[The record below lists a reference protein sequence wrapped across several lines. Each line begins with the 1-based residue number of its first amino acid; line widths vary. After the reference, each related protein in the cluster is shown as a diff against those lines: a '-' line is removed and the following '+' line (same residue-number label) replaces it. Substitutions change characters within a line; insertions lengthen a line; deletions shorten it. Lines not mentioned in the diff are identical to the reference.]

1 MDSEWRCAS
10 WWKWWCCIATLVFQR
25 VPKTIQGDPPYIFA
39 KAKYDFVLFCKKIIR
54 VGEIHVWGQF
64 RFVQDMGGTVGNF
77 RDCKESVL
85 SLVFRRE
92 MIDSVYKSPTYWIS
106 IIYIGY
112 FSQMTK
118 ILLLESW
125 CLSMFQTCRVYCKDW
140 SSPNASGFHM
150 VDGEDFTLGLFE
162 VISHFWRLGDVAKHP
177 IDRKAPP
184 PRKYLRKISH
194 RYFPPEI

>member
-1 MDSEWRCAS
+1 M
-10 WWKWWCCIATLVFQR
+10 TLF
-25 VPKTIQGDPPYIFA
+25 YFA
-39 KAKYDFVLFCKKIIR
+39 KKMIR

-106 IIYIGY
+106 IIYIIYIGY
-112 FSQMTK
+112 SSQMTK

-150 VDGEDFTLGLFE
+150 VDGEDLNLGLFE
-162 VISHFWRLGDVAKHP
+162 VMSHWVTWPSTL
-177 IDRKAPP
+177 DRKASPP
-184 PRKYLRKISH
+184 KNICKEDITPVFSTWI
-194 RYFPPEI
+194 